1 MFQRIVIISAEYE
14 LYLNNGW
21 ICVEMSFLK
30 CSKECFL
37 NLLYDKWKRILTPE
51 FATSLKPYK
60 AGLSAK
66 SIICRRVVIFMIL
79 TGFFAKDI
87 PVFHHFVSRNGY
99 FYEIPNLLKAVI
111 RL

>member
-21 ICVEMSFLK
+21 ICVEMSFPK

-37 NLLYDKWKRILTPE
+37 NLLYDKWKRILAPE

-66 SIICRRVVIFMIL
+66 SLICRRVVLFVIL
-79 TGFFAKDI
+79 TRFFCKRYPDI
-87 PVFHHFVSRNGY
+87 SPL
-99 FYEIPNLLKAVI
+99 YE
-111 RL
+111 

>member
-21 ICVEMSFLK
+21 ICVEMSFPK

-60 AGLSAK
+60 AGLSVQNN
-66 SIICRRVVIFMIL
+66 IVVIGICGGGESLYIL
-79 TGFFAKDI
+79 NIIKGRHAI
-87 PVFHHFVSRNGY
+87 ILIGALMCRM
-99 FYEIPNLLKAVI
+99 
-111 RL
+111 